1 MALYE
6 KTQTPLTLDEDDA
19 GKSIRFY
26 QALKED
32 GTKVNRCTV
41 DLPGMSPIDGKLA
54 DFLPLAADRT
64 ALGTLLQKATR
75 NALVAAGAT
84 VKST

>member
-6 KTQTPLTLDEDDA
+6 KPATVTVDEDDQS
-19 GKSIRFY
+19 KRVMFY
-26 QALKED
+26 QAQRED

-84 VKST
+84 VKP